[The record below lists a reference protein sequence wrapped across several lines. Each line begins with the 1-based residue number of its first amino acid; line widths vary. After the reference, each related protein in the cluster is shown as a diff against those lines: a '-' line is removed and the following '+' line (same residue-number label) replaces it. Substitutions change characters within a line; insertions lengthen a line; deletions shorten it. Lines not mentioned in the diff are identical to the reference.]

1 VTVRLKHLFIYDT
14 RSKAN
19 YLIVPPAGI
28 HGSGEEL
35 LYLSMKLDDG
45 RKDEDGL
52 ENMLCLSVQ
61 FSNAFF
67 ADTINL
73 L

>member
-1 VTVRLKHLFIYDT
+1 MPVLLERLFIDDA
-14 RSKAN
+14 RSKPN
-19 YLIVPPAGI
+19 YLIALPAGI

-35 LYLSMKLDDG
+35 LYLSMKFDDG

-52 ENMLCLSVQ
+52 ENMLCLSVH